1 MRYPDCRPTFARL
14 LSKALNEGE
23 IDGIKLGL
31 REKIRIWSPFMESL
45 SKSDLLKNG
54 YANLGEH
61 IFKSWSCYGSTKI
74 HCGKCESC
82 NNRKLAF
89 RQSKILDKTQ
99 YSTRF

>member
-1 MRYPDCRPTFARL
+1 
-14 LSKALNEGE
+14 
-23 IDGIKLGL
+23 
-31 REKIRIWSPFMESL
+31 MENL

-54 YANLGEH
+54 YADLGGH
-61 IFKSWSCYGSTKI
+61 IFKSWSCYENTKI

-89 RQSKILDKTQ
+89 HQSKILDKTK